1 MICRIK
7 YCFSKIVDKF
17 LSESDE
23 YYISQWISYLQ
34 EIKLEDF
41 ENYSSDIVVSTIHK
55 SKGMEFDKV
64 YLLVKDNPN
73 DDSKKRL
80 YYVGMTRAKE
90 ELCILRYGND
100 IISKK
105 DYVEYLIDNSLY
117 TNENKIFTH
126 IMSLQ
131 DISLGFDVEKYAQ
144 NNSIMSGY
152 KVMVDKKNNFNN
164 LCVIL
169 NSRVIGTFSK
179 LFQDIINQ
187 KLNNGFMFN
196 DIVIDNVVMWF
207 DKDNSKYLKHALCKV
222 TMKKM
227 EKNKC
232 CKQN

>member
-1 MICRIK
+1 MLYEKLKNILPLDSSNIIFCDIEADK
-7 YCFSKIVDKF
+7 KTKKI
-17 LSESDE
+17 
-23 YYISQWISYLQ
+23 Q
-34 EIKLEDF
+34 ELGLLHKKKELKTSSILKSSAFIKLC
-41 ENYSSDIVVSTIHK
+41 
-55 SKGMEFDKV
+55 
-64 YLLVKDNPN
+64 L
-73 DDSKKRL
+73 
-80 YYVGMTRAKE
+80 YVGMTRAKE

-117 TNENKIFTH
+117 PNENKIFTH

-207 DKDNSKYLKHALCKV
+207 DKDNSKYLKHALCKI